1 MTNLQYYMQELLRV
15 QTMELIKLPLHKET
29 KDLLKRQGIV
39 FTKDDETF
47 YFRGRNER
55 LNKWGTYEL
64 ALYTEIDI
72 DNEYDEQDRVIP
84 FYFKLD
90 LNGEE
95 VARFEVTPKF
105 LNYIQ
110 LAIGDRITDG
120 EMAKHILNDLDDDTP
135 PDWVSP

>member
-55 LNKWGTYEL
+55 LNKWC
-64 ALYTEIDI
+64 
-72 DNEYDEQDRVIP
+72 NET
-84 FYFKLD
+84 F
-90 LNGEE
+90 
-95 VARFEVTPKF
+95 
-105 LNYIQ
+105 
-110 LAIGDRITDG
+110 
-120 EMAKHILNDLDDDTP
+120 
-135 PDWVSP
+135 

>member
-1 MTNLQYYMQELLRV
+1 
-15 QTMELIKLPLHKET
+15 MELVKLPLHKET
-29 KDLLKRQGIV
+29 KDLLQRQGIV
-39 FTKDDETF
+39 FTKEDETF
-47 YFRGRNER
+47 YFRGKHEK

-64 ALYTEIDI
+64 ALYTEIDVA
-72 DNEYDEQDRVIP
+72 NEYEEQDRVIP

-90 LNGEE
+90 FNGDE
-95 VARFEVTPKF
+95 VATFEVTPKL

-120 EMAKHILNDLDDDTP
+120 EMAKAILNDLDDDIP